1 MKEMTERLAHR
12 FIKDFNLPI
21 PLESKDL
28 LPYYIDLYDSV
39 FNTRYKLEIF
49 KEMIKDFESEEDFYN
64 YRNGVVHE
72 VLEFIENQDSY
83 KEFNQRELGLDYSIT
98 TGRDKTIRNS
108 SIYSLSNVGKYFLS
122 IDLKSANFVVLKS
135 IDKNLVKGKDTWEE
149 FMSEFTEY
157 EYLKKSK
164 HLRQS
169 LLGKLNSKRIMKY
182 AKYLLESKVIKPLLD
197 RKQIKL
203 EQIVSH
209 NYDEFIIELEEQSNI
224 DKILKDNEIIDS
236 SDLNIRKFK
245 LLQISNKYLYFVK
258 VEDSGRIE
266 FKGVDKR
273 VFPQV
278 FKYYFNLPIENKDLL
293 FTTELGIPAKFLEPI
308 KI

>member
-1 MKEMTERLAHR
+1 MKEMTDRLAHR

-49 KEMIKDFESEEDFYN
+49 KKMIKDFESEEDFYN
-64 YRNGVVHE
+64 YRNGVVHK
-72 VLEFIENQDSY
+72 VLEFIENQESY
-83 KEFNQRELGLDYSIT
+83 KEFNQKELGLEYPI
-98 TGRDKTIRNS
+98 TGRDKSIRNS

-135 IDKNLVKGKDTWEE
+135 IDKNLVKGRDTWEE
-149 FMSEFTEY
+149 FVSEFTGY

-169 LLGKLNSKRIMKY
+169 LLGKLNSKRIMKC

-197 RKQIKL
+197 RKQIKV

-209 NYDEFIIELEEQSNI
+209 NYDEFIFELEEQSNI
-224 DKILKDNEIIDS
+224 DKILQDTEIIDF

-245 LLQISNKYLYFVK
+245 LVQISDKFKYFIK

-278 FKYYFNLPIENKDLL
+278 FKYYFNLPIENRDLL
-293 FTTELGIPAKFLEPI
+293 FTTELNIPARFLEPI
-308 KI
+308 EL